1 MEVNNNSDRN
11 ISQHHQKE
19 EEDMDPFKVRLKFSF
34 FDYLKMGI
42 FGVTILPFKLL
53 GSYCQVKLTFFL
65 LKSNFLRH
73 GHLFSA
79 CLDSCNYWN
88 ARMGRE

>member
-11 ISQHHQKE
+11 ISQHHKE
-19 EEDMDPFKVRLKFSF
+19 EEEAEDMDPFKVRLKFSL

-53 GSYCQVKLTFFL
+53 GSYCQVK
-65 LKSNFLRH
+65 
-73 GHLFSA
+73 
-79 CLDSCNYWN
+79 
-88 ARMGRE
+88 